1 MGVNVPRVAKCPG
14 QTDKAKATHVGDLH
28 LTSWENWHAPH
39 GLVFKQP
46 KVTAAQTPEN
56 GNGPEGLY
64 LIQPDDLGLEEQGG
78 GTCSL
83 QEDVDWEEK
92 REVTRRRL
100 GWGAGFPVAL
110 ALLPPCPTLY
120 TQAVSIILGG
130 KGHCCPSQ
138 RMVLS
143 LGF

>member
-1 MGVNVPRVAKCPG
+1 MVKHTKSRKGSGQGKNGKPVGVNVPRVAKCPG

-78 GTCSL
+78 
-83 QEDVDWEEK
+83 
-92 REVTRRRL
+92 
-100 GWGAGFPVAL
+100 AGRGY
-110 ALLPPCPTLY
+110 LLP
-120 TQAVSIILGG
+120 ARGRGLGG
-130 KGHCCPSQ
+130 EKG
-138 RMVLS
+138 
-143 LGF
+143 GDEA